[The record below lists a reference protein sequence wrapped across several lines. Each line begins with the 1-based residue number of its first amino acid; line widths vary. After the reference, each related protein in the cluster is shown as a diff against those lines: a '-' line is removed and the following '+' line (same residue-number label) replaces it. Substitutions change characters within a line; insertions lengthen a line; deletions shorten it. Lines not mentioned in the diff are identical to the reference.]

1 MMGEAMTEQ
10 PGHGSCCK
18 LQADAVGILC
28 QDKDDEAETTR
39 MTNMKEDR
47 VGVLECSKK
56 GAGVRP

>member
-10 PGHGSCCK
+10 PGHGFCCK
-18 LQADAVGILC
+18 LQADAVGVLG
-28 QDKDDEAETTR
+28 QDKYDETETTR

-47 VGVLECSKK
+47 VGVLEGSKK